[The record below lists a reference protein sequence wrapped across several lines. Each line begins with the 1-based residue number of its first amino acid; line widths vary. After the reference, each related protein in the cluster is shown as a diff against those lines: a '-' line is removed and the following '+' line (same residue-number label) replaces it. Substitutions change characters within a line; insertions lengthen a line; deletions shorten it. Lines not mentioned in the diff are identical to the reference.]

1 MLSDIASSLTD
12 PAYLIPILVSVA
24 VFATLFTVM
33 APYFERSDLDSRMK
47 SAALERD
54 EIRARERARLNAEQ
68 SRSGE
73 KAAGLRS
80 RDNASVRGIVDQ
92 LNLKKALADDAT
104 VAKLRAAGYRTQ
116 YALNMFLLARFV
128 LPFIFFAA
136 AVVYV
141 FVLDN
146 LTDKPTTVRILACI
160 VGAYIGFYTP
170 NLFVSNQSKKR
181 QGSIKLAWPD
191 ALDLMLICVESG
203 VSIEAAMK
211 RVAEEIAV
219 QSTALAEEFLLTTAE
234 LSYLQDRRVAFENLG
249 NRTGLEAVKSVTQ
262 ALIQSE
268 RYGTPIAQALR
279 VLAQESRD
287 ARMTEAEKKAAAL
300 PPKLTVPMILFF
312 LPVLIGVILGP
323 AAIQVM
329 DNFSNG
335 AP

>member
-1 MLSDIASSLTD
+1 MLSDIASSLAD
-12 PAYLIPILVSVA
+12 PAYLVPILVSVA
-24 VFATLFTVM
+24 VFATLFTII
-33 APYFERSDLDSRMK
+33 APYFERGDLDARMK

-54 EIRARERARLNAEQ
+54 EIRARERARLHAEQ
-68 SRSGE
+68 ARAGE
-73 KAAGLRS
+73 KNIGLRS
-80 RDNASVRGIVDQ
+80 HNNASVRGIVEQ
-92 LNLKKALADDAT
+92 LNLKNALADDAT

-116 YALNMFLLARFV
+116 NALNMFLLARFV
-128 LPFIFFAA
+128 LPFIFL
-136 AVVYV
+136 VGSIVYV
-141 FVLDN
+141 FVLEN
-146 LTDKPTTVRILACI
+146 LTDKPTTVRMLACI
-160 VGAYIGFYTP
+160 VAAYVGFYTP

-181 QGSIKLAWPD
+181 QASIKLAWPD

-219 QSTALAEEFLLTTAE
+219 QSTALAEEFVLTTAE

-249 NRTGLEAVKSVTQ
+249 SRTGLDVVKSVTQ

-287 ARMTEAEKKAAAL
+287 QRMNEAEKKAAAL

-323 AAIQVM
+323 AAIQVA
-329 DNFSNG
+329 DNF
-335 AP
+335 